1 MSHVIY
7 MVEANERASECS
19 LNYIC
24 IAVSLAQYTNK
35 AFMDTVNCHY
45 NLWLISVAEI
55 FEVRKYPHRFY
66 LDEIQLN
73 IFNGAFDGTTH

>member
-1 MSHVIY
+1 
-7 MVEANERASECS
+7 
-19 LNYIC
+19 
-24 IAVSLAQYTNK
+24 
-35 AFMDTVNCHY
+35 MDTVNCHY